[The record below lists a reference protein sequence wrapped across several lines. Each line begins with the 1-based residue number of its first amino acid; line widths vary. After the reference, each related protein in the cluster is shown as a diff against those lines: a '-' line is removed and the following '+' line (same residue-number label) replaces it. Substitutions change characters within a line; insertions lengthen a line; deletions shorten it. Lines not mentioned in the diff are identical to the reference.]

1 MFEKVKRYRGIQ
13 AENLSSIKYAVK
25 QMIRQGYIPVG
36 NLHSDGKNWIQFMIK
51 YETEYKRS
59 LN

>member
-1 MFEKVKRYRGIQ
+1 MFERVKKYRGIQ
-13 AENLSSIKYAVK
+13 AETLSSIKYAVK

-36 NLHSDGKNWIQFMIK
+36 NPHSDGKNWTQFMIK
-51 YETEYKRS
+51 YENEIKKL